1 MNKFKR
7 ICILTLSLMLI
18 LSTIAFGDEEVEYN
32 RKEYDK
38 MSEEIIEEQ
47 NKAISYNSDIEKC
60 LEEIKINEDK
70 IKEIKTEIQKISNAI
85 SILEGDILEIKTN
98 MDKRVRESY
107 KENIYLSLASY
118 ILSSNAKD
126 LLDKIDGVVMVLKN
140 DKNMIEEIKRKEEK
154 YIRFAPSI

>member
-7 ICILTLSLMLI
+7 ICILTLSLLFI
-18 LSTIAFGDEEVEYN
+18 LNTIAFGDEEVEYN

-47 NKAISYNSDIEKC
+47 NKAISYNGDIEKC

-70 IKEIKTEIQKISNAI
+70 IKELENEIQKISDSI
-85 SILEGDILEIKTN
+85 SVLESDILEIKTN

-107 KENIYLSLASY
+107 KENIYLNLVSY
-118 ILSSNAKD
+118 ILSSDVKN
-126 LLDKIDGVVMVLKN
+126 LLDKIDG
-140 DKNMIEEIKRKEEK
+140 
-154 YIRFAPSI
+154 

>member
-47 NKAISYNSDIEKC
+47 NKAISYNGDIEKC
-60 LEEIKINEDK
+60 LEE
-70 IKEIKTEIQKISNAI
+70 T
-85 SILEGDILEIKTN
+85 
-98 MDKRVRESY
+98 
-107 KENIYLSLASY
+107 
-118 ILSSNAKD
+118 AKD
-126 LLDKIDGVVMVLKN
+126 N
-140 DKNMIEEIKRKEEK
+140 IKR
-154 YIRFAPSI
+154 